1 MDLVELEV
9 VGHFVDLLAS
19 PNQRLQ
25 FYAITALRN
34 LSTYYGKNN
43 TFFLALLCCQTL
55 LT

>member
-9 VGHFVDLLAS
+9 VGHFIDLLAS

-34 LSTYYGKNN
+34 LSTYYGNRPHAC
-43 TFFLALLCCQTL
+43 TRSSAHVHWD
-55 LT
+55 